1 MPKHFMIAA
10 AGVSLSKH
18 TMHRTH
24 DPRVET
30 ADERRTRWTF
40 DPRAS
45 LSEALPAAPLVV
57 GSRAYMGAPSDRQ
70 HESERK
76 KIHTPEDAAFRLV
89 RGSHPSRPALE
100 M

>member
-30 ADERRTRWTF
+30 FDERCTRWILRS
-40 DPRAS
+40 PRLTLWS
-45 LSEALPAAPLVV
+45 
-57 GSRAYMGAPSDRQ
+57 
-70 HESERK
+70 
-76 KIHTPEDAAFRLV
+76 AF
-89 RGSHPSRPALE
+89 GRPARRREPGLYGHPRRPSTGNLRFR
-100 M
+100 